1 MESIGVVISLNG
13 NMATVNVRRVSACGE
28 NCASC
33 KGGCVATT
41 IKTTAENLVSADV
54 GDTVKIESNT
64 TDVVRAAFFLYMM
77 PVVVALIFAVITY
90 AMKISDIFVILSS
103 VAAFFV
109 GFKVIKR
116 FEKKLIPRAYINRI
130 LYKGVK

>member
-116 FEKKLIPRAYINRI
+116 FEKKLIPRAYITRI